1 MSSTAVDPHLQS
13 QSYSFIPKLL
23 KDELSGLRTAVQMA
37 SKAEKNCPLSQKP
50 ARTAEREM
58 LEMELGRLRTKIE
71 RGEREA
77 KERDVLARAKKEEN
91 EKRKEGKGAWYMKR
105 SEFLCA
111 VGFADARP
119 NAYAFRRAEGS
130 TPQSPIR
137 EPGTKRWSESSQEGF
152 GKEEE
157 EDGKQGEKESSVC
170 KGLKWGGWWFGRT
183 GWREEEAGCLITR
196 AIWYLYTCCPRA

>member
-1 MSSTAVDPHLQS
+1 MSSTAVNPHLQS

-37 SKAEKNCPLSQKP
+37 TKAEKNCPLAQKP

-105 SEFLCA
+105 SESFHSSLSGCTSA
-111 VGFADARP
+111 PLVLGWLDPRRTPMLTFQTSKRTYCSKLDSRTWSNKVVTELSRRLWRRRGRRRQARRKRVGHLRGV
-119 NAYAFRRAEGS
+119 R
-130 TPQSPIR
+130 
-137 EPGTKRWSESSQEGF
+137 
-152 GKEEE
+152 
-157 EDGKQGEKESSVC
+157 QGE
-170 KGLKWGGWWFGRT
+170 
-183 GWREEEAGCLITR
+183 
-196 AIWYLYTCCPRA
+196 